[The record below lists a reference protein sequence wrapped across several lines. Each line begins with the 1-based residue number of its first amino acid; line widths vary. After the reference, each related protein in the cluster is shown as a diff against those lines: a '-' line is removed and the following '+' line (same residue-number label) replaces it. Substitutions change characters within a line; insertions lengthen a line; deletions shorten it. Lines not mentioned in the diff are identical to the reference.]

1 VELEIKLNEEQ
12 PFTYRPYRLAEAEK
26 KNVRKIINELLGS
39 GVIEECQSPYASPIL
54 LVKKKDGQDRM
65 CIDYRKFNSMTVK
78 HRYPLPRI
86 DDQLDRLSGY
96 KFYTSLD
103 LLSGYHQIPVSP
115 ESKKYTAFVTP
126 DAQYCWNRM
135 SFGVANGP
143 SLFMRL
149 MNKVLANHTHMAMVY
164 LDDILIPSK
173 TVREGLENLEEI
185 LCLLRREGLTLNVK
199 KCTFLSTSVEYL
211 GFEIIAGTIKPGAR
225 KIKVVSEFAKKD
237 STGPGMRRRKCHS
250 LS

>member
-1 VELEIKLNEEQ
+1 
-12 PFTYRPYRLAEAEK
+12 
-26 KNVRKIINELLGS
+26 
-39 GVIEECQSPYASPIL
+39 
-54 LVKKKDGQDRM
+54 M

-103 LLSGYHQIPVSP
+103 LLSGYHQIPVAP

-143 SLFMRL
+143 SQ
-149 MNKVLANHTHMAMVY
+149 TPG
-164 LDDILIPSK
+164 D
-173 TVREGLENLEEI
+173 GL
-185 LCLLRREGLTLNVK
+185 
-199 KCTFLSTSVEYL
+199 
-211 GFEIIAGTIKPGAR
+211 PG
-225 KIKVVSEFAKKD
+225 
-237 STGPGMRRRKCHS
+237 
-250 LS
+250 